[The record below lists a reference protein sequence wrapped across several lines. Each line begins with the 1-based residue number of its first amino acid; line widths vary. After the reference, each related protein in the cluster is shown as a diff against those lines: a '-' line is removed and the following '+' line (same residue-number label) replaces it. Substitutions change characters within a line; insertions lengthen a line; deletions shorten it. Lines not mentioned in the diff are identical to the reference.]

1 VSLAVVWLHLLAM
14 TLWIGG
20 IAYQSHVLLPAARR
34 TGELRSF
41 AEAAR
46 RGRVTLW
53 AAAVVVVLSGLYNVT
68 RLGPLETVMRSG
80 AGLTLAGKFIVVL
93 LMISLAAHRDF
104 GQVPRLA
111 GPTGLQALRT
121 IAWLDR
127 AVLLLAVVV
136 IYLGLTISR
145 LIR

>member
-53 AAAVVVVLSGLYNVT
+53 
-68 RLGPLETVMRSG
+68 PPRSW
-80 AGLTLAGKFIVVL
+80 
-93 LMISLAAHRDF
+93 S
-104 GQVPRLA
+104 
-111 GPTGLQALRT
+111 
-121 IAWLDR
+121 
-127 AVLLLAVVV
+127 
-136 IYLGLTISR
+136 S
-145 LIR
+145 

>member
-1 VSLAVVWLHLLAM
+1 MSLAVVWLHVLAM
-14 TLWIGG
+14 TLWVGG
-20 IAYQSHVLLPAARR
+20 IGYQSHVLLPAARR
-34 TGELRSF
+34 TGELRGF

-46 RGRVTLW
+46 RGRATLW
-53 AAAVVVVLSGLYNVT
+53 AAAALVVLSGLYNVT
-68 RLGPLETVMRSG
+68 QLGPLARVMQSG
-80 AGLTLAGKFIVVL
+80 AGLMLAGKLIVVL

-111 GPTGLQALRT
+111 GPTGLQVLRT

-136 IYLGLTISR
+136 IYLGLAISR
-145 LIR
+145 LVR